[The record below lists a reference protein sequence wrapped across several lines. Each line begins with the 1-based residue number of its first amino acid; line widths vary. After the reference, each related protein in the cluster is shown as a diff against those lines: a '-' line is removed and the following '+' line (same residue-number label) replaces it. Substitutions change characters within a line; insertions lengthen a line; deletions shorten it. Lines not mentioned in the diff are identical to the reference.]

1 MFSAHSPRAASAYQR
16 IHVETSVDT
25 MDQHQI
31 VSLLFDGLLG
41 SISAARGALARGDI
55 AVKCAAI
62 SKALRIIEEGLMT
75 GLDTTDGGE
84 LAANLE
90 ALYDYATRRLILAN
104 ARNDDGMLQEVQRLI
119 DPLAQSWKTVKKQV
133 SASNDG
139 AVTSMTTA
147 PRVSFMGA

>member
-1 MFSAHSPRAASAYQR
+1 MFSAFNPRAASAYQR
-16 IHVETSVDT
+16 IQVETGMNT

-31 VSLLFDGLLG
+31 VTLLFDGVLG
-41 SISAARGALARGDI
+41 SITVARGALARGDV

-84 LAANLE
+84 LASNLE

-104 ARNDDGMLQEVQRLI
+104 ARNDDAMLQDVQRLI
-119 DPLAQSWKTVKKQV
+119 EPLAQSWKTVKTPV
-133 SASNDG
+133 ASNDSAAG
-139 AVTSMTTA
+139 RVAPT
-147 PRVSFMGA
+147 PRVALMGA